1 MLFDRPRQLG
11 NEYGGMMMDLLTM
24 KNIEKSFNGIPV
36 LKRVQLTV
44 GRGEVH
50 ALLGENGAGKS
61 TLMNVL
67 TGVHPLDNGSIV
79 FDGTPMEHITIK
91 KSEELG
97 IAFVHQELNLF
108 NDMTVYE
115 NIFLGKEQVNRFGK
129 CDKRGMIRKAS
140 ELFGELDVQIDPTE
154 KVENLKTSEKQL
166 LEISKALFFNA
177 KLLILDEPTTSLN
190 NDEID
195 HLFQIINGLK
205 KNGTSFI
212 FISHKMPEIF
222 RIADRY
228 TVFRNGEFIGDGAI
242 KDITPDKITEMMVGS
257 SYSAEDVYETRQTG
271 DVVLRLKDFSGPGF
285 AHINMEVKKGQIIGL
300 TGLQGAGS
308 SELMQCMFGVTNASG
323 GTLEVEGR
331 VVPHHSIHKSMA
343 AGIAMLA
350 ANRKEN
356 SVIGDMS
363 LLENMYLAEHTL
375 SAKKF
380 HINKREE
387 KEKFDNYRKMLNIK
401 MQNSEDSIL
410 SLSGGNQQKVF
421 IARWL
426 NTNADILLLDNP
438 TQGIDVGAKAEIYK
452 LILEFAKQGKT
463 ILINTLEIPE
473 IQKIADYCMIF
484 YEGKIIKTLEHKEID
499 EQTVMLYSTN
509 AANA

>member
-1 MLFDRPRQLG
+1 MLL
-11 NEYGGMMMDLLTM
+11 EM
-24 KNIEKSFNGIPV
+24 KNIDKSFNGVPV
-36 LKRVQLTV
+36 LKKVQLEV
-44 GRGEVH
+44 EKGEVH

-67 TGVHPLDNGSIV
+67 TGVHPKDGGTIV
-79 FDGTPMEHITIK
+79 FDGQMQEHMTIK

-115 NIFLGKEQVNRFGK
+115 NIFLGKEIVNKFGRCNK
-129 CDKRGMIRKAS
+129 KEMIRRAG
-140 ELFGELDVQIDPTE
+140 ELFSQLDVKIDPTE

-166 LEISKALFFNA
+166 LEISKALFFQA
-177 KLLILDEPTTSLN
+177 KLLILDEPTTALN

-195 HLFQIINGLK
+195 HLFQIIRNLK

-222 RIADRY
+222 QISDRY
-228 TVFRNGEFIGDGAI
+228 TVFRNGEFIASGTIDSVTPEEVTRLLVGNTDSF
-242 KDITPDKITEMMVGS
+242 KDI
-257 SYSAEDVYETRQTG
+257 YETREDG
-271 DVVLRLKDFSGPGF
+271 EVILRLSDYSGPGF
-285 AHINMEVKKGQIIGL
+285 EHINLDIRKGQIVGL

-308 SELMQCMFGVTNASG
+308 SELMQCMFGITRATGGELWMEGSRIPASS
-323 GTLEVEGR
+323 T
-331 VVPHHSIHKSMA
+331 HKTMK

-350 ANRKEN
+350 SNRKEN
-356 SVIGDMS
+356 SVIPDMT

-375 SAKKF
+375 SAKSFVIHK
-380 HINKREE
+380 KEEQSKYEKYRE
-387 KEKFDNYRKMLNIK
+387 MLNIK
-401 MQNSEDSIL
+401 AQDSSDSIL

-421 IARWL
+421 LARWL
-426 NTNADILLLDNP
+426 NTNADVLLLDNP

-452 LILEFAKQGKT
+452 LILELAREGKT

-473 IQKIADYCMIF
+473 IQKIADYCAVF
-484 YEGKIIKTLEHKEID
+484 YEGRIVKILSHSEID

-509 AANA
+509 AAGA